1 MSSENEHQDK
11 PMNRPCSCM
20 EIMQSVIDGEAT
32 EGQMDFFRQHIEEC
46 SSCSGHYRV
55 ETTLQE
61 LVRSKCCGDHPPAD
75 LAEKIKNE
83 ISKLS

>member
-1 MSSENEHQDK
+1 MSSENEYHDEPVNQS
-11 PMNRPCSCM
+11 CSCM
-20 EIMQSVIDGEAT
+20 EMMQAVIDGEAS
-32 EGQMDFFRQHIEEC
+32 EEQLIFFRQHMQGC
-46 SSCSGHYRV
+46 PSCSGHYRV

>member
-1 MSSENEHQDK
+1 MNSENRDEQL
-11 PMNRPCSCM
+11 NQSCSCM
-20 EIMQSVIDGEAT
+20 QMMQSVIDGEAS
-32 EGQMDFFRQHIEEC
+32 EDQMVFFNRHMKEC
-46 SSCSGHYRV
+46 ASCSGNYRV

-61 LVRSKCCGDHPPAD
+61 LVRSKCCGSHPPPD

>member
-1 MSSENEHQDK
+1 MNSENRGEQLYQ
-11 PMNRPCSCM
+11 PCSCM
-20 EIMQSVIDGEAT
+20 EMMQSVIDGEAS
-32 EGQMDFFRQHIEEC
+32 EEQMIFFRQHMNEC
-46 SSCSGHYRV
+46 ASCSGNYRV

-61 LVRSKCCGDHPPAD
+61 LVRSRCCGSHPPQG

>member
-1 MSSENEHQDK
+1 
-11 PMNRPCSCM
+11 M
-20 EIMQSVIDGEAT
+20 EIMQSVIDGEAS
-32 EGQMDFFRQHIEEC
+32 EEQVIFFRQHMEGC
-46 SSCSGHYRV
+46 PSCSGNYRV

-61 LVRSKCCGDHPPAD
+61 LVRSKCCGGHPPEG

>member
-1 MSSENEHQDK
+1 MK
-11 PMNRPCSCM
+11 
-20 EIMQSVIDGEAT
+20 
-32 EGQMDFFRQHIEEC
+32 EC
-46 SSCSGHYRV
+46 ACCSGNYRV

-61 LVRSKCCGDHPPAD
+61 LVRSKCCGSHPPPD